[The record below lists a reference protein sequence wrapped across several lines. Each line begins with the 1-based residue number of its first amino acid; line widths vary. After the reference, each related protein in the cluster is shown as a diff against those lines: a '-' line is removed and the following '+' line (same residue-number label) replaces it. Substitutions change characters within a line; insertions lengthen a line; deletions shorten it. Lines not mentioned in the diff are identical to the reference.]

1 MAARDLIIEAL
12 ALLHEMKAE
21 MTTMMTLMRNLQ
33 SGFEKMKAQHDL
45 AELPAHAL
53 PVTHESKKRKREAET
68 EELPTIPTGSEPAV
82 PTVHHLQLSSAASW
96 SSQTQRV
103 DVPAAVPRR
112 RLPIPDN
119 QAYCEVFSVR
129 YLEIFSVRR

>member
-21 MTTMMTLMRNLQ
+21 MTTMMMLMRNLQ
-33 SGFEKMKAQHDL
+33 SGLEKMKGQHDL

-68 EELPTIPTGSEPAV
+68 EELPTMPTGTEPTV

-96 SSQTQRV
+96 APACSQTQRV
-103 DVPAAVPRR
+103 DVPAAVP
-112 RLPIPDN
+112 PQGTQAPD
-119 QAYCEVFSVR
+119 A
-129 YLEIFSVRR
+129 